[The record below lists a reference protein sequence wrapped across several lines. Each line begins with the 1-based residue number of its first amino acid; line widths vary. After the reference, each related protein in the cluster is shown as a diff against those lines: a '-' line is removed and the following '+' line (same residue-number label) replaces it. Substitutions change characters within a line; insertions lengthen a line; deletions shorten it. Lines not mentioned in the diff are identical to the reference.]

1 MGGGEGRGGG
11 SSQNWALTRSSE
23 FWPQA
28 DIVFDEMENQ
38 KL

>member
-1 MGGGEGRGGG
+1 MGGGGGG
-11 SSQNWALTRSSE
+11 SSQNRALNRSSE

-28 DIVFDEMENQ
+28 DIVFNQMENQ